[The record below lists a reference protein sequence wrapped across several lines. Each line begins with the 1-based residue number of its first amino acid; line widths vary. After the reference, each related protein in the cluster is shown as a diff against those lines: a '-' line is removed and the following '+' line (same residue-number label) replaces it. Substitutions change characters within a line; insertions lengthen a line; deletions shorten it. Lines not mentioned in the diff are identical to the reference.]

1 MTTNGIKTTKSS
13 PNMAMIRPKGKAGKI
28 AATVLKNKGVEVP
41 GSGGKKQKVKDQI
54 PFLQH

>member
-1 MTTNGIKTTKSS
+1 
-13 PNMAMIRPKGKAGKI
+13 MAMIRPKGKAGKI

-41 GSGGKKQKVKDQI
+41 NSKGNKQKVKQDL

>member
-1 MTTNGIKTTKSS
+1 
-13 PNMAMIRPKGKAGKI
+13 MAMIRPKGKAGKI